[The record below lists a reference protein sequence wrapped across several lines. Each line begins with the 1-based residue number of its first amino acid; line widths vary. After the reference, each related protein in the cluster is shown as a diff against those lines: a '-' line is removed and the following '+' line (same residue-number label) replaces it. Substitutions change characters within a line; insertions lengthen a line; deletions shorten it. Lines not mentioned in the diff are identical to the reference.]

1 MSDGYNKSTKMKEC
15 LMVSRGL
22 RTHPPT
28 LSGSNDVE
36 YPGLNQ
42 KPCRGRVLGVQP
54 EDKALLGSNPSAV
67 VDSNTAGL
75 SGLSCS
81 GRPPAGSTA
90 KRKIPG
96 GSGDS
101 VPRCAL
107 AQPHDSHPRITKKP
121 THFVRWHEAG
131 KPIRVAQ
138 LTFEFSHALIGT
150 RFLGREKC

>member
-1 MSDGYNKSTKMKEC
+1 
-15 LMVSRGL
+15 MVSRGL
-22 RTHPPT
+22 KTQRPT
-28 LSGSNDVE
+28 LSGKNDVE

-42 KPCRGRVLGVQP
+42 KPCGGRVLGVHP

-75 SGLSCS
+75 GGLNCP

-101 VPRCAL
+101 VPRCAP

-121 THFVRWHEAG
+121 AHFGRWNE
-131 KPIRVAQ
+131 
-138 LTFEFSHALIGT
+138 TE
-150 RFLGREKC
+150 